1 MKSFYEAP
9 VAEVIDF
16 AAKEQIAV
24 IRDRDPDETIGR
36 DPEAGVGSRDF

>member
-1 MKSFYEAP
+1 MKMIYEAP

-24 IRDRDPDETIGR
+24 IPDETVGR
-36 DPEAGVGSRDF
+36 DPEIGIGSKDF